1 MEGEDSTLQKSV
13 AIHRL
18 ISELKSLAE
27 TNRDL
32 YAAYCT
38 AKQTARE
45 GRFVCRRMT
54 RLAKKTEKYAKK
66 ITELLGGCGPDELR
80 RLDEEISALEH
91 RLSKR
96 HLVLEF
102 QEQIRRKSTR

>member
-1 MEGEDSTLQKSV
+1 MEGDDSALKKSV
-13 AIHRL
+13 EIHRL
-18 ISELKSLAE
+18 VVELKGLAE

-32 YAAYCT
+32 SAAYRAT
-38 AKQTARE
+38 RQAVHER
-45 GRFVCRRMT
+45 RFVCRRMA

-66 ITELLGGCGPDELR
+66 ITALFGGCGPDGLA

-96 HLVLEF
+96 RVVLEF
-102 QEQIRRKSTR
+102 QEQIRRKSAR